1 MLDFY
6 PNERF
11 AVFIDSANFRRSKQ
25 SINMYVDDVK
35 LLEYFR
41 KNNGESI
48 FLRIYHYESIPKEDG
63 SQDRADLVHRIHR
76 RLDFMAYNGFT
87 VVSKPSKD
95 FIDSSGE
102 AVLKGNMDGEMIVDM
117 MAISENL
124 DHIVVFS
131 GDGDFRY
138 AIEKLQ
144 ERGKRVT
151 VISSEGSIANELK
164 RQADTYVDLEKLRPY
179 IESTH
184 ESVRQVA
191 DVQG

>member
-1 MLDFY
+1 MIKIF

-35 LLEYFR
+35 LLDYFR

-48 FLRIYHYESIPKEDG
+48 FLRIYHYESIPREDG
-63 SQDRADLVHRIHR
+63 SEDRADLVHRIHR

-95 FIDSSGE
+95 IIDASGE

-117 MAISENL
+117 MAISESL

-151 VISSEGSIANELK
+151 VVSSEGSIANELK
-164 RQADTYVDLEKLRPY
+164 RQADTYIDLEELQPF

-184 ESVRQVA
+184 ESVRQVEEA
-191 DVQG
+191 

>member
-1 MLDFY
+1 
-6 PNERF
+6 
-11 AVFIDSANFRRSKQ
+11 
-25 SINMYVDDVK
+25 
-35 LLEYFR
+35 
-41 KNNGESI
+41 
-48 FLRIYHYESIPKEDG
+48 
-63 SQDRADLVHRIHR
+63 
-76 RLDFMAYNGFT
+76 MAYNGFT

-131 GDGDFRY
+131 DDGDFRY

-151 VISSEGSIANELK
+151 VVSSEGSIANELK
-164 RQADTYVDLEKLRPY
+164 RQADTYVDLEELHPF
-179 IESTH
+179 IESSH
-184 ESVRQVA
+184 EPTRQQVA
-191 DVQG
+191 EI

>member
-1 MLDFY
+1 MIKLY

-35 LLEYFR
+35 LLDYFR

-48 FLRIYHYESIPKEDG
+48 FLRIYHYESIPREDG
-63 SQDRADLVHRIHR
+63 SEDRADLVHRIHR

-95 FIDSSGE
+95 IIDASGE

-117 MAISENL
+117 MAISESL

-151 VISSEGSIANELK
+151 VVSSEGSIANELK
-164 RQADTYVDLEKLRPY
+164 RQADTYIDLEELRPF

-184 ESVRQVA
+184 ESVRQVEEA
-191 DVQG
+191 

>member
-1 MLDFY
+1 
-6 PNERF
+6 
-11 AVFIDSANFRRSKQ
+11 
-25 SINMYVDDVK
+25 
-35 LLEYFR
+35 
-41 KNNGESI
+41 
-48 FLRIYHYESIPKEDG
+48 
-63 SQDRADLVHRIHR
+63 
-76 RLDFMAYNGFT
+76 MAYNGFT
-87 VVSKPSKD
+87 AVTKPSKD

-164 RQADTYVDLEKLRPY
+164 RQADTYVDLEKLRPF

-184 ESVRQVA
+184 EATRQVA
-191 DVQG
+191 EA

>member
-1 MLDFY
+1 MIKFY
-6 PNERF
+6 LNERF

-35 LLEYFR
+35 LLDYFR

-48 FLRIYHYESIPKEDG
+48 FLRIYHYESIPREDG
-63 SQDRADLVHRIHR
+63 SEDRADLVHRIHR

-95 FIDSSGE
+95 IIDASGE

-117 MAISENL
+117 MAISESL

-151 VISSEGSIANELK
+151 VVSSEGSIANELK
-164 RQADTYVDLEKLRPY
+164 RQADTYIDLEELRPF

-184 ESVRQVA
+184 ESVRQVEEA
-191 DVQG
+191 

>member
-25 SINMYVDDVK
+25 SINMYVDDVR

-48 FLRIYHYESIPKEDG
+48 FLRIYHYESIPKEGG
-63 SQDRADLVHRIHR
+63 SEERAELVHRNHR

-102 AVLKGNMDGEMIVDM
+102 EVLKGNMDGEMIVDM
-117 MAISENL
+117 TAISENL

-144 ERGKRVT
+144 ERGERFT
-151 VISSEGSIANELK
+151 VVSSEGSIANELK
-164 RQADTYVDLEKLRPY
+164 RQADTYVDLEELRPF
-179 IESTH
+179 IESSH
-184 ESVRQVA
+184 EPTRQQVA
-191 DVQG
+191 EV

>member
-1 MLDFY
+1 MIKFY

-35 LLEYFR
+35 LLDYFR

-48 FLRIYHYESIPKEDG
+48 FLRIYHYESIPREDG
-63 SQDRADLVHRIHR
+63 SEDRADLVHRIHR

-95 FIDSSGE
+95 IIDASGE

-117 MAISENL
+117 MAISESL

-151 VISSEGSIANELK
+151 VVSSEGSIANELK
-164 RQADTYVDLEKLRPY
+164 RQADTYIDLEELRPF

-184 ESVRQVA
+184 ESVRQVEEA
-191 DVQG
+191 